1 MTTFHTL
8 NRINTLG
15 TLAAAC
21 AALCMATSAQADTLR
36 MTSTSFGHLDVD
48 TSMSGMEGIGQYT
61 AQWNG
66 KDFTTYCTDIFE
78 PFAFNVTYDNYRL
91 IPNGEAGGF
100 TTQQADTLAK
110 LYAIADN
117 GKTTKVDTLDESVA
131 FQLAVWEVMNESSGK
146 LSITGANKGAFYLE
160 AGANSAVIK
169 LANSWLSATNNDIA
183 TNFRV
188 TRLVSNGQQDM
199 IVVNE
204 VPEPSTYALL
214 VAGLAAVGFTA
225 RRRNAVRKV

>member
-1 MTTFHTL
+1 M
-8 NRINTLG
+8 
-15 TLAAAC
+15 
-21 AALCMATSAQADTLR
+21 
-36 MTSTSFGHLDVD
+36 
-48 TSMSGMEGIGQYT
+48 
-61 AQWNG
+61 
-66 KDFTTYCTDIFE
+66 
-78 PFAFNVTYDNYRL
+78 

-100 TTQQADTLAK
+100 TTKQADTLAK

-117 GKTTKVDTLDESVA
+117 GKTTKVDTLNESVA
-131 FQLAVWEVMNESSGK
+131 FQLAVWEVMNETSGK

-225 RRRNAVRKV
+225 RRRKAAGKV